1 MPNQFRPARVGD
13 ICILLLP
20 DEDELTRL
28 NEHQRFLA
36 SHFGGQIHPAV
47 HLTVQRFAPPIRSN
61 LQPRS
66 ALLRGQASLI
76 SFLAEKLVVTPPLS
90 FDALSSFAIY
100 SNFKNNHI
108 VKWEIAA
115 TDELRRYVSLTDSA
129 LDEVGVSLDERY
141 DNDWISTWVTALDGV
156 TNTEITGE
164 QIGVKYPHHLFTARR
179 IWFSEIKEGNE
190 YEVLAKSWLKK

>member
-47 HLTVQRFAPPIRSN
+47 HLTVQRFAPPAHSN
-61 LQPRS
+61 LQP
-66 ALLRGQASLI
+66 LI
-76 SFLAEKLVVTPPLS
+76 SILVNKLTNAPHLS
-90 FDALSSFAIY
+90 FTALSSFSVY
-100 SNFKNNHI
+100 SNFKHCHI

-129 LDEVGVSLDERY
+129 LDEVGVSLAERY

-179 IWFSEIKEGNE
+179 IWFSEIKDGNE
-190 YEVLAKSWLKK
+190 YEVLAKTWLKK